1 MQDLSSGAWIACS
14 QIAGVPILRT
24 ISSFGTLQTGAG
36 MPDGTLQFTAVVGE
50 KATLWEDNQICFDD
64 PERDFTRCAC

>member
-1 MQDLSSGAWIACS
+1 MQDLSSEAWIACS

-24 ISSFGTLQTGAG
+24 QISSFGTLQTGAG

-50 KATLWEDNQICFDD
+50 KATLWE
-64 PERDFTRCAC
+64 RGRTTRSAPMTRSLTA